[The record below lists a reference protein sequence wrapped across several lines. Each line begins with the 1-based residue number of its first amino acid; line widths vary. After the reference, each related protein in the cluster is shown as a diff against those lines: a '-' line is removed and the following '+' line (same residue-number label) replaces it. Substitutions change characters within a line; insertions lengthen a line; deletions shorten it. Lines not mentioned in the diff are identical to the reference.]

1 MGPGGPEGRRGRVG
15 LLIRWWT
22 EESAHLNQ
30 TYRGKAGP
38 TNVLAFPFL
47 PPPGTRNRLLGDT
60 VICVPVVLEEATAQW
75 QAPAPPL
82 GPSGGARGIHLL
94 GYDHMNGR
102 RRRAWSAGN
111 AGS

>member
-1 MGPGGPEGRRGRVG
+1 MGPGGPEGRGRVG
-15 LLIRWWT
+15 LLIRLVDA

-38 TNVLAFPFL
+38 TNVLAFL
-47 PPPGTRNRLLGDT
+47 PAAARDAQPPAGDLAG
-60 VICVPVVLEEATAQW
+60 ICVPVVLEEATAQGK
-75 QAPAPPL
+75 PL
-82 GPSGGARGIHLL
+82 HHLAHLVVHGVSHLL
-94 GYDHMNGR
+94 GYDHMNGG